1 MSTLNELV
9 TQHRIT
15 SLELSRLSGRLE
27 AAADGDAKLRQLR
40 LRKRQTQPEATYAS
54 LNIAKPKLGRGL
66 SVAQIDAVLSGGATS
81 RLVRAKLGRA
91 LAARLTQL
99 GQPADAVAQVLAAV
113 PRRNGR
119 AAAASGNG

>member
-15 SLELSRLSGRLE
+15 SLELSRLSDRLE

-99 GQPADAVAQVLAAV
+99 GQPADAVAPALAAV

-119 AAAASGNG
+119 AAPAPGNG